1 MKNINMFVELENK
14 MEEKK
19 YELTEETI
27 HVPSCTLHR
36 IKALKDFSDVHKGDL
51 GGFIEKEDNLSQDG
65 NCWIFNDAKVF
76 DNAIVYDDAL
86 IGDGAN
92 VYDNAII
99 CGEAQVFDYAKI
111 YGNAKV
117 YENAQLYRSAKVYGN
132 ARVFG
137 NAEVYNYGEIF
148 DDARI
153 YGKAVVCDNA
163 QVYGKAVVCG
173 NAYVCEDA
181 KICGDVIVC
190 GDAEIFGNA
199 VIQSFDDYEV
209 FQNKWSS
216 GRCFTWTKSNN
227 MWKVGCFYGTGK
239 ELIKKA
245 YENSKESGRKYKAYV
260 NLVKKLNTP
269 KESFREKIMKLFK
282 KR

>member
-1 MKNINMFVELENK
+1 MKNNK
-14 MEEKK
+14 F
-19 YELTEETI
+19 ELTEETI
-27 HVPSCTLHR
+27 QCNGHTLHR
-36 IKALKDFSDVHKGDL
+36 IKALKDFGSVHKGDI
-51 GGFIEKEDNLSQDG
+51 GGFVEKKTNLSQKG

-153 YGKAVVCDNA
+153 WGDAEVH
-163 QVYGKAVVCG
+163 G
-173 NAYVCEDA
+173 NAKVYESAIVHENAEISDYA

-216 GRCFTWTKSNN
+216 GRYFTWTKSNN
-227 MWKVGCFYGTGK
+227 MWKVGCFYDTGK

-245 YENSKESGRKYKAYV
+245 YEDSKENGRKYKAYV

-282 KR
+282 KG

>member
-1 MKNINMFVELENK
+1 MKNNK
-14 MEEKK
+14 F
-19 YELTEETI
+19 ELTEETI
-27 HVPSCTLHR
+27 QCNGHTLHR
-36 IKALKDFSDVHKGDL
+36 IKALKDFGSVHKGDI
-51 GGFIEKEDNLSQDG
+51 GGFVEKKTNLSQKG
-65 NCWIFNDAKVF
+65 NCWIFNDAKV
-76 DNAIVYDDAL
+76 V
-86 IGDGAN
+86 
-92 VYDNAII
+92 DNAII

-282 KR
+282 KS